1 MVLDGSADTSTVLSA
16 KESLGSMPLGQRALR
31 EIELCYFAFAL
42 SQSVCVDGTSDSS
55 LDREECLDCSRMQ
68 HKDPRLRSVNSNVEA
83 HPADPRERVISGASS
98 SDLLTESQIVHRG
111 LLRCS

>member
-55 LDREECLDCSRMQ
+55 LDR
-68 HKDPRLRSVNSNVEA
+68 
-83 HPADPRERVISGASS
+83 
-98 SDLLTESQIVHRG
+98 
-111 LLRCS
+111 